1 MFQEQ
6 ALDLVTPPNGA
17 AEPPTPVVI
26 RVDRLQR
33 SRRTGTLVTLSAL
46 LLVVFG
52 VGLFAGWVY
61 GTRSTASIPSGLTS
75 HPQATSVG
83 NALDAMREATI
94 AKVRPTVVQIN
105 VTTSSGNGLGSGVLL
120 DSRGYIVTNNHVIA
134 DAQHIQVILYDG
146 TPLPAQLVG
155 TDPLDDLAVVKIT
168 TTLKL
173 TAATPG
179 DSSRLQVGQEVLTIG
194 NPLGIPQTVTSGI
207 ISGLDRPVST
217 LPDAIQTDAA
227 INPGNSGGALV
238 DLQGKIIGIPTLT
251 IVDPQTQ
258 VPVNGVGFAI
268 PSNRVQLIV
277 PQIIATGRVAHTG
290 RAMLAIQA
298 VTVDAALVTQKHL
311 PVASGVLITK
321 SATSGLQADDVLT
334 QIGTYVLVNGSSL
347 AKALASMK
355 PGDRVSVTV
364 YRGNRQLTVS
374 VTLDEASAQ

>member
-1 MFQEQ
+1 
-6 ALDLVTPPNGA
+6 
-17 AEPPTPVVI
+17 
-26 RVDRLQR
+26 
-33 SRRTGTLVTLSAL
+33 
-46 LLVVFG
+46 
-52 VGLFAGWVY
+52 
-61 GTRSTASIPSGLTS
+61 
-75 HPQATSVG
+75 
-83 NALDAMREATI
+83 
-94 AKVRPTVVQIN
+94 
-105 VTTSSGNGLGSGVLL
+105 
-120 DSRGYIVTNNHVIA
+120 
-134 DAQHIQVILYDG
+134 
-146 TPLPAQLVG
+146 
-155 TDPLDDLAVVKIT
+155 
-168 TTLKL
+168 
-173 TAATPG
+173 
-179 DSSRLQVGQEVLTIG
+179 
-194 NPLGIPQTVTSGI
+194 
-207 ISGLDRPVST
+207 LDRPVST